1 MRLVSS
7 PMSYLNLALLLCG
20 LDAFT
25 PDARYFANLATLKAG
40 RIPSIPL
47 RVTNCPLHHSARRVH
62 HWPPRAT
69 LPCLQPA
76 SSRMNRGMLFRS
88 TEPLLNIMK
97 MRKTE

>member
-7 PMSYLNLALLLCG
+7 PMSYPNRALLLCG

-25 PDARYFANLATLKAG
+25 PDERYFANLATLKAG